1 VADKRETIPN
11 VESLPSLWGDDDE
24 KNSRISN
31 WKPFRKLDKDLEKF
45 KETGAAGYGI
55 ERCLYELNPTL
66 TCLSPHL
73 IHAAVLT
80 PAEALMALEEVAGE
94 PGRPQSPIDRHLAA
108 FLMSRW
114 KGLSHA
120 DLRDLGEPQREIK
133 SLAILRVL
141 AGIQVYF
148 KVSELSHLC
157 QWMAEL
163 CAPMISQYHN
173 LAARERVNKDV
184 AEAVAS
190 GQLGNLVKVFANRQ
204 RVEEDEEEFKA
215 ARVEVWLIESE
226 IKEME
231 AKIRNRNQFVP
242 NPHPNLWEKMSL
254 LLSRVTQA
262 RSIKQSKLRMAR
274 LYQRWVVLGETWGDA
289 LLRQSE
295 DSSRVF
301 WKNLWAEMQGPDSY
315 SAPPKK
321 AVDAPLKYD

>member
-1 VADKRETIPN
+1 
-11 VESLPSLWGDDDE
+11 
-24 KNSRISN
+24 
-31 WKPFRKLDKDLEKF
+31 
-45 KETGAAGYGI
+45 
-55 ERCLYELNPTL
+55 
-66 TCLSPHL
+66 
-73 IHAAVLT
+73 
-80 PAEALMALEEVAGE
+80 
-94 PGRPQSPIDRHLAA
+94 
-108 FLMSRW
+108 
-114 KGLSHA
+114 
-120 DLRDLGEPQREIK
+120 LRDLGEPQREIK